1 MHQTNIG
8 RFIRASSISDAWHR
22 GVNLIWSSGE
32 QIVDERGS
40 HIKELMN
47 LEIVIEKPFEDM
59 IPEGTSWNLERLED
73 YAKQL
78 ISGENPQGFEYTYG
92 QRLRDY
98 GEGIDQ
104 IRYAIDKLKANPSSR
119 RAIAITWNPSI
130 DTKVDEVPCMMLT
143 DFKIRDGRVHLTTL
157 FRSHDFAGAYP
168 ANLYGLAKL
177 LEYVAKEIGCDPGV
191 ITTISISAHI
201 YEHDWDRIEHLLGI
215 PQ

>member
-8 RFIRASSISDAWHR
+8 RFIRASSISDAWSR
-22 GVNLIWSSGE
+22 GVNLIWSSGK

-47 LEIVIEKPFEDM
+47 LEIVIETPFVDM
-59 IPEGTSWNLERLED
+59 IPEDTSWNLERLEE
-73 YAKQL
+73 YATQL

-98 GEGIDQ
+98 NGEVDQ
-104 IRYAIDKLKANPSSR
+104 IQYAIEKLKANPSSR
-119 RAIAITWNPSI
+119 RAIAITWMPMV

-168 ANLYGLAKL
+168 ANLYGLSKL
-177 LEYVAKEIGCDPGV
+177 LEYVAKGIGCEPGV

-201 YEHDWDRIEHLLGI
+201 YEHDWDRIEHIIGTS
-215 PQ
+215 Q